1 VRFSLLPFACN
12 RKRACATSLHRL
24 ILSSTVVR
32 CPSSLPMKLRKS
44 PNSLLGKIRT
54 GQTRCDSLSIS
65 QHTPC
70 RLRIFGWPRRAG
82 CRDTSISAR
91 MALHTFAS
99 FSYFSFASRELN
111 SPWTVGERDR
121 GYSNPYLPLSLT
133 IRLNAKLISK
143 FTRAWLMMAVPP
155 SPRDSVSGCQVTGN
169 KSTSVV

>member
-1 VRFSLLPFACN
+1 
-12 RKRACATSLHRL
+12 
-24 ILSSTVVR
+24 
-32 CPSSLPMKLRKS
+32 MKLRKS

-70 RLRIFGWPRRAG
+70 RLRILGWPRRAG

-91 MALHTFAS
+91 MALQTFAS

-111 SPWTVGERDR
+111 SPWTVEERDR

-155 SPRDSVSGCQVTGN
+155 SPRDSVSGCQVTDNINVYGL
-169 KSTSVV
+169 KYRVRSEWPSSRLCSGTFASQIDEDFSDDI